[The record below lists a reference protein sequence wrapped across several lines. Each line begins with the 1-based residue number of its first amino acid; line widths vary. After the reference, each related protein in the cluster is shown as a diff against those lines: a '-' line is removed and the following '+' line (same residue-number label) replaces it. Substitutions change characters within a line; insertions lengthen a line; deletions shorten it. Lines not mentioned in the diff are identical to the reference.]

1 MKNMNIEE
9 LKRQLKIAEGQLSNS
24 RVAWK
29 GAKSDRARKVAQM
42 VGEKAKARIAEL
54 KAQLEAMAPVQEQPV
69 EAVKKQEAA
78 PVVMDPAALELQKA
92 CDEKLKKLIEAY
104 KAEEEALKQKY
115 AQKKAD
121 VYAWFDA
128 AVKALKEQP
137 AKKVEEV
144 KEELPEKKDNKPQ
157 TSAPVVESEDD
168 GLKLEKGETFS
179 VGDKHYKVKEGEFDY
194 DNLIL
199 TNWHDGSEAVHQVVQ
214 KAIES
219 GVLMETSNVTAKEQE
234 KTTEPV
240 SEEVSV
246 PQKEVTGKV
255 KELFVSAGNFREK
268 IAAVEDPFL
277 VSVVMPIVDDVD
289 VINAC
294 AEAMMACYEKGIKSI
309 EYQFPSFEVMEA
321 INDCVN
327 QLIHGA
333 QKHDMSCSFAY
344 AGEEAESVPDVPEEA
359 LKDNPWMGAP
369 VEEVVGDEPVY
380 EAAASILGAPEFT
393 EEGENTEGAG
403 YHCRYFDGCAATGS
417 IAV

>member
-1 MKNMNIEE
+1 MTKMMNAKEIE
-9 LKRQLKIAEGQLSNS
+9 RQLKIAEGQLKNAG
-24 RVAWK
+24 VAYK
-29 GAKSDRARKVAQM
+29 DGKTERARQLAVKI
-42 VGEKAKARIAEL
+42 GNKAKARIAEL
-54 KAQLEAMAPVQEQPV
+54 KAQLEAMTPVQEQP
-69 EAVKKQEAA
+69 AA

-137 AKKVEEV
+137 VEKVEEA
-144 KEELPEKKDNKPQ
+144 KEELSEKKDNKPQ
-157 TSAPVVESEDD
+157 TATSVVEQEDD

-179 VGDKHYKVKEGEFDY
+179 VGDKHYEVKEGKFNY

-199 TNWHDGSEAVHQVVQ
+199 TNWHDGSEAVHQVVRE
-214 KAIES
+214 AIEN
-219 GVLMETSNVTAKEQE
+219 GILMEVSNGAAKEQE
-234 KTTEPV
+234 KAAETV
-240 SEEVSV
+240 SEEAPVL
-246 PQKEVTGKV
+246 QEEVAGKV

-277 VSVVMPIVDDVD
+277 VSVVMPIADDID

-321 INDCVN
+321 INDCYR
-327 QLIHGA
+327 QLVYGA
-333 QKHDMSCSFAY
+333 QKHDMSCSFVY
-344 AGEEAESVPDVPEEA
+344 AGGKVESVPDVPEDA

-380 EAAASILGAPEFT
+380 EAAASIYEAPEFT
-393 EEGENTEGAG
+393 EMGENTEEAG
-403 YHCRYFDGCAATGS
+403 YHCHYFDGCQSSGAM
-417 IAV
+417 AV